1 MNLTKTLEE
10 KQREIARIEMNN
22 IQFDEIEDILFH
34 GCDPI
39 KNMTEKECDDCL
51 DHYKECKVEMKK
63 LCQ

>member
-1 MNLTKTLEE
+1 
-10 KQREIARIEMNN
+10 MNN